1 VLEASGMSRGG
12 QIERDITF
20 VYKANADSVMTAE
33 ITPAKA
39 QIPFYVV
46 ENFECLERKPAATK
60 KFASTSQSG

>member
-1 VLEASGMSRGG
+1 MSRGG
-12 QIERDITF
+12 QIERER
-20 VYKANADSVMTAE
+20 YNKANADSVMTAE

-60 KFASTSQSG
+60 KLASTSQSG